1 MTTLFWSLD
10 WKMPYKSQAQAAYF
24 NIHRKKLEAEG
35 VDVGEWNRASRGK
48 KLPKR
53 AKKKH
58 ENHGIPGTL

>member
-1 MTTLFWSLD
+1 
-10 WKMPYKSQAQAAYF
+10 MPYKSQAQAAYF